1 MHIAAIR
8 TIALLCVVVASRT
21 IPCVAFVPQLDV
33 SIRIGAPSTVGQQ
46 KISAPGN
53 FDRRLT
59 VMAVEPVSTSISS
72 SLAATMSAFSKP
84 STALVT
90 LSGIGAT
97 TPPVVYFLAL
107 VIAGFGIPI
116 SEDVLCIFAGTL
128 LPALSAS
135 HKTRLILALYAG
147 VVISDI
153 ITFSLGRMMRVGL
166 LEPIRRRMN
175 LGTNA
180 RNGANDAAA
189 VQTPQRR
196 GKRERVMQKLEQA
209 GDYVGFVIRLSAG
222 VRPAMMILAGFSG
235 KVNYPKYALGT
246 AMGAIVSLTVQLLL
260 GYSMSHNPAVSLLHT
275 VTPFMIAPTHHYARH
290 CSRPRRTHQGS
301 PLLDR
306 HQSFLLL
313 PPQTIAA
320 TSRAL
325 TSNNEITSSGS
336 SSVPSSLVLRFS
348 SSSGGDD
355 NNNDDSNKDDLLQ
368 AFENKNIGDN
378 PVIITRG
385 DGDLGDDSI
394 FEEIETG
401 QPPQWM
407 VMKEVC

>member
-1 MHIAAIR
+1 MVHSTRIHIVAIR

-21 IPCVAFVPQLDV
+21 IPCVAFVPQHDS
-33 SIRIGAPSTVGQQ
+33 SIRIGASLTVGQQ
-46 KISAPGN
+46 KTFTPGN
-53 FDRRLT
+53 FDRRRT

-97 TPPVVYFLAL
+97 TPPLVYFLAL
-107 VIAGFGIPI
+107 VVAGFGIPI

-128 LPALSAS
+128 LPTLSAS

-147 VVISDI
+147 VVISDM

-180 RNGANDAAA
+180 RNGANDGATA
-189 VQTPQRR
+189 VEIPQRR
-196 GKRERVMQKLEQA
+196 GKRERAMQKLEQA

-260 GYSMSHNPAVSLLHT
+260 GYSMSHNPAAIMANLS
-275 VTPFMIAPTHHYARH
+275 
-290 CSRPRRTHQGS
+290 
-301 PLLDR
+301 
-306 HQSFLLL
+306 SFLVAAPLS
-313 PPQTIAA
+313 IASVGAFLYLRRRHLVGA
-320 TSRAL
+320 T
-325 TSNNEITSSGS
+325 NDKSS
-336 SSVPSSLVLRFS
+336 
-348 SSSGGDD
+348 
-355 NNNDDSNKDDLLQ
+355 
-368 AFENKNIGDN
+368 
-378 PVIITRG
+378 
-385 DGDLGDDSI
+385 
-394 FEEIETG
+394 
-401 QPPQWM
+401 
-407 VMKEVC
+407 